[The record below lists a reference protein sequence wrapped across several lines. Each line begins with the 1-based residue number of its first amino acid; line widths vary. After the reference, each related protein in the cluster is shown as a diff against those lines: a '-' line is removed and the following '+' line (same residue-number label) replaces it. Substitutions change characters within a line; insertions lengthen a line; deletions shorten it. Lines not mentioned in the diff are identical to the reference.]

1 MDWNNK
7 DHKKDIKK
15 VINSLFENILK
26 SSSKKVYRL
35 LDKDFKKNI
44 SLNKF
49 EMLPKYKLSLGK
61 LKNINIVNI
70 NKKTRRSM
78 VRASYLRDGEFCDQN
93 IYLIYQDD
101 DWKVDAEM
109 LYRN

>member
-1 MDWNNK
+1 MDWNDK

-26 SSSKKVYRL
+26 RSSKKVYRI
-35 LDKDFKKNI
+35 LDKGFKKNV

-49 EMLPKYKLSLGK
+49 EILPKYNISLGK
-61 LKNINIVNI
+61 LKKINIVNI

-78 VRASYLRDGEFCDQN
+78 VRASYLRKGEFCTQN
-93 IYLIYQDD
+93 IYLVYQDG